1 MASGIFRLLVTLCG
15 LLALSCA
22 PPARPPSVQEQSPP
36 SLRLLDRQ
44 HLPGFHDD
52 FDRASLKEAASRHLA
67 YLRRQAANK
76 SYSFGGQSLSG
87 RRLIRSV
94 EALLDKLR
102 ENPSDDQLQRF
113 IADNFLVYQAAGR
126 GQPPA
131 GEMLVTGYY
140 EPLFDGSLTPTGR
153 FRFPLHS
160 LPSQPPL
167 PRSDEQPILWSRSE
181 IEDNPRLLHQ
191 HELVYLGDPFEV
203 FLLHV
208 QGSGRIRLTD
218 GSIRAVRF
226 AGTNGREYR
235 SIGKLLVDEKK
246 LTLEEATIPG
256 IRDYLRRHP
265 EELRRV
271 LRHNPRY
278 VFFRWGEASGPRGSS
293 GEVLTPGRSVALDGE
308 ALPPG
313 PFCFVATRLPAT
325 LGEDGTTS
333 RQPLERFVFPQD
345 TGAAIKGTGRIDI
358 FFGSGR
364 EAEDTAHR
372 LKEPGQLYFFVH
384 KKEE

>member
-1 MASGIFRLLVTLCG
+1 MASCIFRLLVALCS

-22 PPARPPSVQEQSPP
+22 QPTRPPSVLEQSPA
-36 SLRLLDRQ
+36 SLLLLDRPR
-44 HLPGFHDD
+44 LPVFHDD

-67 YLRRQAANK
+67 YLRRQAADK
-76 SYSFGGQSLSG
+76 SYNFAGQSLSG

-94 EALLDKLR
+94 EKLLDKLR
-102 ENPSDDQLQRF
+102 DNPSDEQLQRF

-126 GQPPA
+126 GQPPS

-140 EPLFDGSLTPTGR
+140 EPLFEGSLTPTGR

-160 LPSQPPL
+160 LPSQRPAF
-167 PRSDEQPILWSRSE
+167 RSDQQPILWSRSE
-181 IEDNPRLLHQ
+181 IEDNPRLLRD

-208 QGSGRIRLTD
+208 QGSGRIRFAD

-226 AGTNGREYR
+226 AGSNGREYK
-235 SIGKLLVDEKK
+235 SIGKLLVDEKR

-256 IRDYLRRHP
+256 IKDYLRRHP

-271 LRHNPRY
+271 LQHNPRY
-278 VFFRWGEASGPRGSS
+278 VFFGWGTSSGPHGSS
-293 GEVLTPGRSVALDGE
+293 GEVLTPGRSVALDGD

-313 PFCFVATRLPAT
+313 PFCFVATRLPASQ
-325 LGEDGTTS
+325 GKDGTTS
-333 RQPLERFVFPQD
+333 RQPLGRFVFPQD
-345 TGAAIKGTGRIDI
+345 TGAAIKGSGRIDI
-358 FFGSGR
+358 FFGSGG
-364 EAEDTAHR
+364 EAEDIAHR
-372 LKEPGQLYFFVH
+372 LKEPGQLYFFVY
-384 KKEE
+384 KKED

>member
-1 MASGIFRLLVTLCG
+1 MASGIFRLLVALCS
-15 LLALSCA
+15 LLTLSCTQ
-22 PPARPPSVQEQSPP
+22 PTRPLSVQEQSPP
-36 SLRLLDRQ
+36 SLLLLDRQ
-44 HLPGFHDD
+44 RLPGFHDD

-67 YLRRQAANK
+67 YLRRQAADK
-76 SYSFGGQSLSG
+76 SYSFAGQSLSG

-94 EALLDKLR
+94 EKLLDKLR
-102 ENPSDDQLQRF
+102 ESPSDEQLQRF

-126 GQPPA
+126 GQPPS

-140 EPLFDGSLTPTGR
+140 EPLFEGSLTATGR

-160 LPSQPPL
+160 LPSQPSAF
-167 PRSDEQPILWSRSE
+167 RSDEQPILWSRSE
-181 IEDNPRLLHQ
+181 IEDNPRLLRE

-208 QGSGRIRLTD
+208 QGSGRIRLAD

-226 AGTNGREYR
+226 AGTNGREYK
-235 SIGKLLVDEKK
+235 SIGKLLVDEKR

-271 LRHNPRY
+271 LQYNPRY
-278 VFFRWGEASGPRGSS
+278 VFFRWGSSSGPHGSS
-293 GEVLTPGRSVALDGE
+293 GEVLTPGRSVALDGD

-313 PFCFVATRLPAT
+313 PFCFVATRLPAS
-325 LGEDGTTS
+325 LGKYGTTS
-333 RQPLERFVFPQD
+333 RQPLGRFVFPQD
-345 TGAAIKGTGRIDI
+345 TGAAIKGSGRIDI
-358 FFGSGR
+358 FFGSGS
-364 EAEDTAHR
+364 EAEDIAHR
-372 LKEPGQLYFFVH
+372 LKEPGQLYYFVY
-384 KKEE
+384 KNED